1 MADAC
6 EQQTGAGVTG
16 RSVDGGAS
24 DAGRER
30 TAGKC
35 DWNNMAQQMTTISF
49 HESLPML
56 KQACALPYRVASH
69 GVEFCLVTSRS
80 RRRWGFPKGLIDPGE
95 TPEQTAC
102 KEAFEEAGLQ
112 GQIVGPLVGQYHYI
126 KCETPLEV
134 VGYLMLVTA
143 VLPIWPE
150 DKLRQRRW
158 AAASEALH
166 LLAHRGQRDLLAAA
180 MQRLAQTTDKA

>member
-1 MADAC
+1 
-6 EQQTGAGVTG
+6 
-16 RSVDGGAS
+16 
-24 DAGRER
+24 
-30 TAGKC
+30 
-35 DWNNMAQQMTTISF
+35 
-49 HESLPML
+49 ML
-56 KQACALPYRVASH
+56 KQACALPYRVVPH
-69 GVEFCLVTSRS
+69 GVELCLVTSLS

-95 TPEQTAC
+95 TAEQTAY

-112 GQIVGPLVGQYHYI
+112 GQIIGPPVGQYHDI

-143 VLPIWPE
+143 ELRTWPE

-158 AAASEALH
+158 AAADEALR

-180 MQRLAQTTDKA
+180 MQRLAQSGDEA